1 MMTIHIEDLTF
12 DVIIGLLDFERVTPQ
27 KVIVNLQASYIY
39 DDDKFINYADIVE
52 IIKDKLTTERYK
64 LLEDALLGLKDI
76 ISTTYPEI
84 KTLEIKISKPD
95 ILSECIV
102 SLSDNWN
109 I

>member
-39 DDDKFINYADIVE
+39 DHDKFINYADIVE

-64 LLEDALLGLKDI
+64 LLEDALLGLRDI
-76 ISTTYPEI
+76 ISTTYPDI
-84 KTLEIKISKPD
+84 QTLEIKISKPD

-102 SLSDNWN
+102 SLSANWN